1 MKNLIF
7 RELLLISH
15 CEKRARRIK
24 FHPKVTIIKGGND
37 TGKSSVIKSIY
48 AALGANSVQMHPE
61 WKKADVFLLLIFEL
75 NGTTYK
81 IYRMRE
87 RFAIF
92 TIDDRLLGT
101 YKKVGSELAPKIA
114 DLFNFKLTL
123 VDREQ
128 KEVVPP
134 PAYLFIPFYLDQ
146 DSSWSRSMSSFS
158 GLQQVPKWRKDV
170 IYYHTGIKPNEY
182 YQLRAKYRVMENEK
196 SEPLGQERLLVKFK
210 ERFGKEAVNNAV
222 NLDVNV
228 FESEVKELM
237 SKCDK
242 LKLTEE
248 KFRQKLFELESERIR
263 LEAQKKIITHAQKE
277 LDADYL
283 FTNTLPVDDIVACPT
298 CGQEYENCFAE
309 RFSIANDHQKCVTLL
324 QDILTR
330 LDGLNGKIA
339 EHRKTIRETKNEIDE
354 IEVIMGRKSGD
365 ITLVTLLKSMSSEY
379 ITSAIADDLKVVRTE
394 ISGIDASLRETS
406 EELKKYDDKKHFAT
420 ICQYYKE
427 VMEKNLVNLNV
438 TKLKPKSYSG
448 IEREVKETGSDLPR
462 AILAYNFAILATIS
476 KFGTAVMCPVVI
488 DSPYQ
493 QDQDVKNYEG
503 MLRFIRDNTPLGSQT
518 IIGLV
523 DDFNIDFKGD
533 IITMDEKYHAL
544 SLNEY
549 DEISSEVKYYET
561 AIITSIELDTLPT
574 EQQGTL
580 F

>member
-15 CEKRARRIK
+15 SEKRARRIK

-48 AALGANSVQMHPE
+48 AALGANSIQMHPE
-61 WKKADVFLLLIFEL
+61 WKKADVFLLLIFEV

-81 IYRMRE
+81 VYRMRE
-87 RFAIF
+87 RFALF

-134 PAYLFIPFYLDQ
+134 PAYLSIPFYLDQ

-158 GLQQVPKWRKDV
+158 GLQQIPKWRKDV

-242 LKLTEE
+242 LKVTEE
-248 KFRQKLFELESERIR
+248 KFRQKLFELESDRFASFSRYSICR
-263 LEAQKKIITHAQKE
+263 FFKS
-277 LDADYL
+277 
-283 FTNTLPVDDIVACPT
+283 PVNGLIGVT
-298 CGQEYENCFAE
+298 
-309 RFSIANDHQKCVTLL
+309 FSCSK
-324 QDILTR
+324 
-330 LDGLNGKIA
+330 
-339 EHRKTIRETKNEIDE
+339 
-354 IEVIMGRKSGD
+354 
-365 ITLVTLLKSMSSEY
+365 
-379 ITSAIADDLKVVRTE
+379 
-394 ISGIDASLRETS
+394 
-406 EELKKYDDKKHFAT
+406 
-420 ICQYYKE
+420 
-427 VMEKNLVNLNV
+427 
-438 TKLKPKSYSG
+438 
-448 IEREVKETGSDLPR
+448 GSD
-462 AILAYNFAILATIS
+462 
-476 KFGTAVMCPVVI
+476 
-488 DSPYQ
+488 
-493 QDQDVKNYEG
+493 
-503 MLRFIRDNTPLGSQT
+503 
-518 IIGLV
+518 
-523 DDFNIDFKGD
+523 
-533 IITMDEKYHAL
+533 
-544 SLNEY
+544 
-549 DEISSEVKYYET
+549 
-561 AIITSIELDTLPT
+561 DTK
-574 EQQGTL
+574 
-580 F
+580 